1 MMISLLFGAQA
12 PVAPTL
18 WERLLFGGQIA
29 LVGMAT
35 VFVGLLVV
43 WGVMGLLP
51 KLGRRRATTTAPAG
65 GHGAVHAAPVSA
77 AGPELTAE
85 VAHAIALA
93 MAMDPRILDEDA
105 MKAITVRK
113 LTQPFSP
120 WVHSGMQTTLTEKS
134 FVFQRKGPR

>member
-1 MMISLLFGAQA
+1 MTIALLSVVQEPAAPSLL
-12 PVAPTL
+12 
-18 WERLLFGGQIA
+18 ERLLFGGQIA

-51 KLGRRRATTTAPAG
+51 RLVRRRIAA
-65 GHGAVHAAPVSA
+65 AAPDAAHVAGVPA

-93 MAMDPRILDEDA
+93 LAMDPRILDEDA
-105 MKAITVRK
+105 MKSITVRK

>member
-1 MMISLLFGAQA
+1 MMALLSVVQAPAAPSLL
-12 PVAPTL
+12 
-18 WERLLFGGQIA
+18 ERLLFGGQIA

-51 KLGRRRATTTAPAG
+51 RLGRRRIAAAAPA
-65 GHGAVHAAPVSA
+65 AAHAATSPA

-85 VAHAIALA
+85 IAHAIALA
-93 MAMDPRILDEDA
+93 LAMDPRILDEDA